1 MGVTPGLM
9 GLPTIGFPC
18 STLPYQTKVEMLFTA
33 RARRIRKNLSGVYT
47 VYVGKIKA

>member
-18 STLPYQTKVEMLFTA
+18 STLPYPKVEMLFTA

>member
-18 STLPYQTKVEMLFTA
+18 STLPYQKGRDAFYGESQ
-33 RARRIRKNLSGVYT
+33 KD
-47 VYVGKIKA
+47 